1 MAKPKLERTFVYTV
15 NGVNY
20 TNKSEALSAKAQ
32 YDLEGMLV
40 EAKDTDGMHVVPEE
54 YVRDVQTWMLD
65 NAKTLRKLLDTYIKN
80 SAVAAA
86 ESNEATND
94 EESEPDVG

>member
-15 NGVNY
+15 NGSNY

-40 EAKDTDGMHVVPEE
+40 EATNADGMHVVPED
-54 YVRDVQTWMLD
+54 YVAAVQTWMLN
-65 NAKTLRKLLDTYIKN
+65 NAKTLRKLLDQYTKN
-80 SAVAAA
+80 SAVSAA
-86 ESNEATND
+86 EHNETENQ
-94 EESEPDVG
+94 ESDPDGE

>member
-15 NGVNY
+15 NGSNY

-40 EAKDTDGMHVVPEE
+40 EATDGTGLHVVPED
-54 YVRDVQTWMLD
+54 YVAAVQTWMLN

-86 ESNEATND
+86 EHNETDSEGENTDD
-94 EESEPDVG
+94 E